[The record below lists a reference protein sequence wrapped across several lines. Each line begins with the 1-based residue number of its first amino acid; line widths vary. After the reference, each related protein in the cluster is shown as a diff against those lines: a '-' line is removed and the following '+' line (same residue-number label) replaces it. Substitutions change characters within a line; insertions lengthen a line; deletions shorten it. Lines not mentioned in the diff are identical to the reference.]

1 MLGLKRGTVY
11 LSGHD
16 PLWDAAAQQ
25 TIQVLKRVLG
35 EAAADIQHVGSTSI
49 RGIKAKPIIDL
60 AVGVRDYEAVMA
72 KREALGKEGIVF
84 RFDERP
90 EQLLFVMGDF
100 AQDTRTHHIHVV
112 LFESPESENYLLFR
126 NYLNGNAAAAKE
138 YEAVK
143 EKLAAAYPRDREAY
157 TAEKGPTV
165 VKLLGEAYRL
175 RR

>member
-25 TIQVLKRVLG
+25 TIQVLKCVLG

-90 EQLLFVMGDF
+90 EQLLFVMGD
-100 AQDTRTHHIHVV
+100 
-112 LFESPESENYLLFR
+112 LLHRFFD
-126 NYLNGNAAAAKE
+126 N
-138 YEAVK
+138 
-143 EKLAAAYPRDREAY
+143 RDCY
-157 TAEKGPTV
+157 GT
-165 VKLLGEAYRL
+165 L
-175 RR
+175 